1 MCDLTK
7 PPRYMGCYLFTCS
20 KTRKWPVCNFLYDV
34 WISLVLSNW
43 TKCWSGCYNHWRCH
57 ALFCMLTRFAHPY
70 LFFLSSSLHFIHLAL
85 STQLMRLIRAASLS
99 ATGTASVPLL
109 SFKELWN
116 RFVHTAFVRL
126 EGNWLQKP
134 NRNLFPLS
142 FDLKSGNVALHEART
157 GFSCS
162 GGPISVTLILQ
173 HFVNSFQPQNH
184 WRFQILPSFF
194 HNLCKM
200 HIGGTSHKS

>member
-7 PPRYMGCYLFTCS
+7 PPRYMGCCLFTSS
-20 KTRKWPVCNFLYDV
+20 KTRKWPVCHFLYNV
-34 WISLVLSNW
+34 WISFVLSNW

-57 ALFCMLTRFAHPY
+57 ALFCTLTRFAHPY
-70 LFFLSSSLHFIHLAL
+70 LVFLSSSLHFIHLAL
-85 STQLMRLIRAASLS
+85 STQLMRLIRAVSLR

-109 SFKELWN
+109 SFKELGD
-116 RFVHTAFVRL
+116 RFMHTAFVQL
-126 EGNWLQKP
+126 EGSWLP
-134 NRNLFPLS
+134 NPKRNLFPLS
-142 FDLKSGNVALHEART
+142 FDLKSENVVLHEART

-173 HFVNSFQPQNH
+173 HFVNAFQPQNH
-184 WRFQILPSFF
+184 WHSQILPRIF

-200 HIGGTSHKS
+200 YIGGTSHKS